1 MLSYL
6 IVGSGY
12 RAEYFGRIAARYPAL
27 FRALYLCRSP
37 EKAAL
42 MTERTSVAATTALP
56 EALAFGADFAVVAVD
71 RAHIADVAAEWAE
84 RGLPVVAETPIG
96 ASRTQLE
103 RIWRLGQS
111 GAKLVCCEQY
121 HRYPI
126 LARGL
131 ESIRQ
136 GLIGQPCSAYLSLA
150 HDYHGISLIR
160 RLLGTDGEPYVLH
173 AVRTTSQ
180 VAATDSRYEAILDGS
195 RAEEARDVVHV
206 AFASGKTA
214 VYDFSPIQY
223 RSFIRAR
230 HLTVRGERGEWSDRV
245 FSYVDTENLPQ
256 RIFLMPE
263 IAPAYRSLDTQALR
277 DLRKT
282 WTPELFLDTAQDEFA
297 IASIL
302 LDMEGYLKGGP
313 SPYPLAE
320 ALDDAW
326 FWLQAQAAVETPF
339 APVLSGPVP
348 WREEGSG
355 NSAEAKP

>member
-42 MTERTSVAATTALP
+42 MTERTGVAATTALP

-71 RAHIADVAAEWAE
+71 RAHIADVTAEWAA

-96 ASRTQLE
+96 AAREQLE
-103 RIWRLGQS
+103 WIWQLGKT

-126 LARGL
+126 LAGGL
-131 ESIRQ
+131 ERIRQ
-136 GLIGQPCSAYLSLA
+136 GFIGRPCSAYLSLA

-173 AVRTTSQ
+173 AVETTNA
-180 VAATDSRYEAILDGS
+180 VAATDSRYGVILDGS
-195 RAEEARDVVHV
+195 RAEETRDVVHIE
-206 AFASGKTA
+206 FASGKTA
-214 VYDFSPIQY
+214 VYDFSPVQY
-223 RSFIRAR
+223 RSFIRSR

-245 FSYVDTENLPQ
+245 LSCVDEENVPQ

-263 IAPAYRSLDTQALR
+263 IVPAYRALDTQALR

-302 LDMEGYLKGGP
+302 LDMEGYLRGGP
-313 SPYPLAE
+313 APYPLEE

-326 FWLQAQAAVETPF
+326 FWLKVQEAVQTPF
-339 APVLSGPVP
+339 VGVASGSVP
-348 WREEGSG
+348 WRAPEGRIQR
-355 NSAEAKP
+355 